1 MSLDQ
6 NETML
11 GVSVNYQ
18 LIELFNIIN
27 KVKSID
33 EYNTLKEEFLK
44 SQDFI
49 FPGIS
54 ESSYEEVVNI
64 YNNIVKYCNIIT
76 PEAEGKMG
84 ATVKNNVPLVKN
96 GSINK
101 DVFDFTYLDKIV
113 LFAKQNRL
121 KVRLHTLVWHKYFP
135 KILDDCSKEQ
145 VTRFLDSYFS
155 CIASRYGNDFFPCID
170 VLNEIASENFEA
182 GAILRESKWKEKLGN
197 DYYLTVLG
205 LARKYFPKALLVYNE
220 YDESVKGKRDCII
233 KIVEKIKEEEKRS
246 GLLLLNCLGLQS
258 HYHEFVQAFKIEEVF
273 QDLSLI
279 NKDLQITELDI
290 VKVNNNNSDKI
301 FNTILE
307 CSLKYK
313 VKYFSFWGPTSKVS
327 WKSLKVRTFL
337 DDKGNIDA
345 ACRKIVEAFSFK
357 NKNVRSS

>member
-1 MSLDQ
+1 MSLGQ
-6 NETML
+6 NGTML

-18 LIELFNIIN
+18 LIELFNIMN
-27 KVKSID
+27 NVKSID
-33 EYNTLKEEFLK
+33 EYNTLKEDFLK
-44 SQDFI
+44 SQDFT
-49 FPGIS
+49 FPGIK

-84 ATVKNNVPLVKN
+84 VTVKNNVPLFKD

-113 LFAKQNRL
+113 LFAKQNKL
-121 KVRLHTLVWHKYFP
+121 KVRLHTLIWHKYFP
-135 KILDDCSKEQ
+135 KILNDCSKEQ

-170 VLNEIASENFEA
+170 VLNEIASENFEDEE
-182 GAILRESKWKEKLGN
+182 ILRESKWKEKLGD
-197 DYYLTVLG
+197 DYYLTVLV

-220 YDESVKGKRDCII
+220 YDELNKYKRECII
-233 KIVEKIKEEEKRS
+233 KIVNKIKEKEKKS

-258 HYHEFVQAFKIEEVF
+258 HYHEFVKVQEIEEAF
-273 QDLSLI
+273 WDLSLT
-279 NKDLQITELDI
+279 NKDLQITESDI
-290 VKVNNNNSDKI
+290 VKVSDNNSDKI

-327 WKSLKVRTFL
+327 WKSLRVRTFL
-337 DDKGNIDA
+337 DDKGNVDVV
-345 ACRKIVEAFSFK
+345 CRKIVEAFSFK
-357 NKNVRSS
+357 ENVRSS

>member
-1 MSLDQ
+1 MFLDQ

-18 LIELFNIIN
+18 LIELFNIMN

-33 EYNTLKEEFLK
+33 EYNILKEEFLK

-258 HYHEFVQAFKIEEVF
+258 HYHGFVQVQEIEEVF

-290 VKVNNNNSDKI
+290 VKVNDDDKI
-301 FNTILE
+301 FKTILE

-313 VKYFSFWGPTSKVS
+313 VKYLSFWGPTSKVS

-345 ACRKIVEAFSFK
+345 ACRKIAEAFSFK